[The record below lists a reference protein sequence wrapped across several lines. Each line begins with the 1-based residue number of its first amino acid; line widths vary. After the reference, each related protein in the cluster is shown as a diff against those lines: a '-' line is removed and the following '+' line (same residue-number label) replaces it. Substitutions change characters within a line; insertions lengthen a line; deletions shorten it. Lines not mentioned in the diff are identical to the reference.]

1 MGSRQRR
8 RADPVMDRLV
18 HDLNNA
24 LAPIRNVVQLMARA
38 DADLKTM
45 AYARQIIDTQLI
57 ELERIGSEMLGAY
70 KEVAAEAALPD
81 NRRAAPKS
89 RRVLIIDDNRNWVD
103 SLAAILAA
111 DGYEV
116 DVAYGGRE
124 GVEAALRN
132 APDVVL
138 LDIEMPEVS
147 GYETARRLRT
157 LLGQGCPQ
165 IVAISVWGQ
174 ESAKA
179 AGRQAG
185 FNHHLTKPLLFDQ
198 LVKVLPH

>member
-1 MGSRQRR
+1 MGSKQRR
-8 RADPVMDRLV
+8 RSDPVMDRLV

-24 LAPIRNVVQLMARA
+24 LAPIRNVAQLMARA

-45 AYARQIIDTQLI
+45 AYAREIIDRQLI
-57 ELERIGSEMLGAY
+57 DLERIASEMLSEY
-70 KEVAAEAALPD
+70 KGVAAEAASPA

-103 SLAAILAA
+103 SLAAILLA

-132 APDVVL
+132 PPDVVL

-157 LLGQGCPQ
+157 RLGKRCPQ

-185 FNHHLTKPLLFDQ
+185 FNHHLTKPVAFTELEKILAS
-198 LVKVLPH
+198 

>member
-8 RADPVMDRLV
+8 RADSVMDRLV

-24 LAPIRNVVQLMARA
+24 LAPVRNAVALMARD

-45 AYARQIIDTQLI
+45 KYAREVIEKQLAD
-57 ELERIGSEMLGAY
+57 LERIGKDILTAY
-70 KEVAAEAALPD
+70 REAPPPE
-81 NRRAAPKS
+81 RRAALKS

-103 SLAAILAA
+103 SLAAILIA

-116 DVAYGGRE
+116 DVAYGGHE

-132 APDVVL
+132 PPDVVL

-147 GYETARRLRT
+147 GYEAARRLRSR
-157 LLGQGCPQ
+157 LGKRCPQ

-174 ESAKA
+174 DSAKL
-179 AGRQAG
+179 AGREAG
-185 FNHHLTKPLLFDQ
+185 FTHHLTKPVAFTELEKILAS
-198 LVKVLPH
+198 

>member
-8 RADPVMDRLV
+8 RADSVMDRLV

-24 LAPIRNVVQLMARA
+24 LAPVRNAVALMARD
-38 DADLKTM
+38 DADMKTM
-45 AYARQIIDTQLI
+45 QYARDVIQKQLAD
-57 ELERIGSEMLGAY
+57 LERISKDVLAAY
-70 KEVAAEAALPD
+70 REAPPAKRVAS
-81 NRRAAPKS
+81 KS

-103 SLAAILAA
+103 SLAAILIA

-116 DVAYGGRE
+116 DVAYGGQE
-124 GVEAALRN
+124 GVEAALQN
-132 APDVVL
+132 PPDVVL

-147 GYETARRLRT
+147 GYEAARRLRSR
-157 LLGQGCPQ
+157 LGKRCPQ

-174 ESAKA
+174 DSARV

-185 FNHHLTKPLLFDQ
+185 FNHHLTKPVAFTELEKILAS
-198 LVKVLPH
+198 

>member
-1 MGSRQRR
+1 MGSRRR
-8 RADPVMDRLV
+8 RRSDSVMDRLV

-24 LAPIRNVVQLMARA
+24 LAPVRNVVQLMARD

-45 AYARQIIDTQLI
+45 AYARDVIEKQLLD
-57 ELERIGSEMLGAY
+57 LERIGQEILSAY
-70 KEVAAEAALPD
+70 REAAAEATAPTK
-81 NRRAAPKS
+81 RRLKN

-103 SLAAILAA
+103 SLAAILIA

-116 DVAYGGRE
+116 DVAYGGKE
-124 GVEAALRN
+124 GVDLALRN
-132 APDVVL
+132 LPDVVL

-147 GYETARRLRT
+147 GYETARRLRAR
-157 LLGQGCPQ
+157 LGERCPQ

-185 FNHHLTKPLLFDQ
+185 FNYHLTKPVAFTELEKILAA
-198 LVKVLPH
+198 

>member
-1 MGSRQRR
+1 MGSRRR
-8 RADPVMDRLV
+8 RRSDSVMDRLV

-24 LAPIRNVVQLMARA
+24 LAPVRNVVQLMARD

-45 AYARQIIDTQLI
+45 AYARDVIEKQLVD
-57 ELERIGSEMLGAY
+57 LERIGKEMLGAY
-70 KEVAAEAALPD
+70 REAAAEAAAPSK
-81 NRRAAPKS
+81 RRLKN

-103 SLAAILAA
+103 SLAAILIA

-116 DVAYGGRE
+116 DVAYGGKE
-124 GVEAALRN
+124 GVEMALRIP
-132 APDVVL
+132 PDVVL

-147 GYETARRLRT
+147 GYETARRLRAR
-157 LLGQGCPQ
+157 LGARCPQ

-179 AGRQAG
+179 AGLQAG
-185 FNHHLTKPLLFDQ
+185 FNHHLTKPVAFTELEKILAS
-198 LVKVLPH
+198 

>member
-8 RADPVMDRLV
+8 RTDSTMDRLV

-24 LAPIRNVVQLMARA
+24 LAPVRNAVALMARE
-38 DADLKTM
+38 DADLGTM
-45 AYARQIIDTQLI
+45 AYARSVIEQQLV
-57 ELERIGSEMLGAY
+57 ELDRIGKEILGAY
-70 KEVAAEAALPD
+70 KEAAADA
-81 NRRAAPKS
+81 AAPVKRRVRS

-103 SLAAILAA
+103 SLAAILIA
-111 DGYEV
+111 DGYDV
-116 DVAYGGRE
+116 DVAYGGQE

-132 APDVVL
+132 PPDVVL
-138 LDIEMPEVS
+138 LDIEMPDVS
-147 GYETARRLRT
+147 GYEAARRLRAR
-157 LLGQGCPQ
+157 LRERCPQ

-185 FNHHLTKPLLFDQ
+185 FNHHLTKPVAFIELEKILAS
-198 LVKVLPH
+198 